1 MGSISVHRWDVE
13 GPAMNATAI
22 VHIVHGR
29 AHYRP
34 VVRHPAFVAN
44 QKMAAR
50 LERLLEATAASKPA

>member
-1 MGSISVHRWDVE
+1 
-13 GPAMNATAI
+13 MNANAI
-22 VHIVHGR
+22 VHIVHER

-44 QKMAAR
+44 QKMSGR